1 MMVVHMSNCRFF
13 LCDDTAEYRA
23 LVRYVLE
30 REGAKIVGEVGN
42 GQECVERVADAHPD
56 VVLLD
61 VKMPIMGGIEALP
74 KIREEAPDAQVI
86 VLSTAWAERV
96 ESDSLRLGAKAFV
109 EKPRDIHD
117 LPGAIREALAA

>member
-1 MMVVHMSNCRFF
+1 MVGHMSNCRVF

-30 REGAKIVGEVGN
+30 REGAEIVGEGGN
-42 GQECVERVADAHPD
+42 GQECVDRVAEAHPD
-56 VVLLD
+56 LVLLD
-61 VKMPIMGGIEALP
+61 VKMPVMGGIEALP
-74 KIREEAPDAQVI
+74 RIRERAPEADVI

-96 ESDSLRLGAKAFV
+96 ENDSLRLGAKAFV

-117 LPGAIREALAA
+117 LPVALREALAA

>member
-1 MMVVHMSNCRFF
+1 MSNCRVF

-23 LVRYVLE
+23 LVRFVLE
-30 REGAKIVGEVGN
+30 REGAEIVGEGAN
-42 GQECVERVADAHPD
+42 GQEAIERVHDAHPD

-74 KIREEAPDAQVI
+74 RIREQAPEAKVI
-86 VLSTAWAERV
+86 VLSTAWAQRV
-96 ESDSLRLGAKAFV
+96 EDDSLRLGAQAFV

-117 LPGAIREALAA
+117 LPGALREALAAY